1 MLSDMFQKKAIPS
14 IICDGD
20 ADGTIVQTA
29 VACAATNPT
38 TVIGEDTDLLVLLC
52 FHVSPASRRIYFRS
66 DIRSNKKKRVWDIKQ
81 VQQALG
87 QQMCRFLL
95 FSHAITG
102 CDTTSR
108 MFGVGKNVP
117 LKKLKRSNSLSHA
130 AEVFLDEAA
139 TVEDVVSAGEKAI
152 VCLYNG
158 SSDDTL
164 DSLRH
169 AKFCERAAKSPTS
182 VKVHKLPP
190 TSAAAR
196 YHSMRA
202 YLQVQQWKQPTCP
215 LDPLSWG
222 WSLVQ
227 GRLAPIQVDLPPAPE
242 TLLQVIRCNC
252 KTDCS
257 SNRCTCRKHGL
268 QCSTACGNCRGIVC
282 SNAPIVS
289 LEEVLKED

>member
-227 GRLAPIQVDLPPAPE
+227 GRLEPIQVDLPPAPE